1 MEGITPILTA
11 LPPAET
17 LSRPDGAHSGN
28 PAVRKAILED
38 KQPQHMMWSFE
49 RPENIGGGRAF
60 GFTGGHFH
68 KNWQNDDQRRVVL
81 NAIAW
86 ISGVA
91 VPEKGIPSTTPSDAE
106 MEANQD

>member
-1 MEGITPILTA
+1 MVFRATG
-11 LPPAET
+11 
-17 LSRPDGAHSGN
+17 
-28 PAVRKAILED
+28 K
-38 KQPQHMMWSFE
+38 F
-49 RPENIGGGRAF
+49 GGGRAF

-86 ISGVA
+86 ISGMK
-91 VPEKGIPSTTPSDAE
+91 VPEKGIPTATPTDAE